1 MPSKPRGPEQSFL
14 QELRQYLGG
23 VSRWIRIALIILLML
38 VLLIVL
44 FGSLDALPF
53 VYDSF

>member
-1 MPSKPRGPEQSFL
+1 MPSEPRGPEQSFF

-23 VSRWIRIALIILLML
+23 GKRWLLMPLL
-38 VLLIVL
+38 VLAVFVLLVLI

-53 VYDSF
+53 IYDSF